1 MNFGTL
7 SSNEKLAVYGSLAV
21 IIGAIVGYG
30 YGVGLLAILAAI
42 GMLAVVFLPQMSPG
56 TNLPGSKGSLMLL
69 AGGVAGV
76 ILVLTLLIYIG
87 TIFTAT
93 NLQDILFLIAVAGG
107 VLMAW
112 AGWQEFQSEG
122 GKFQLGNASAPSSTP
137 PAASSSTAS
146 QSDAP
151 AAAPPPA
158 STTPSTPSAPP
169 TAPAPSSD
177 TEMDNR
183 P

>member
-1 MNFGTL
+1 MNFSTL

-56 TNLPGSKGSLMLL
+56 TNLPGTKGSLMLL
-69 AGGVAGV
+69 AGGIAGV

-93 NLQDILFLIAVAGG
+93 NLRDILFLIAVAGG

-122 GKFQLGNASAPSSTP
+122 GKFQLGNAAAPSSTP
-137 PAASSSTAS
+137 PPANSSTAT
-146 QSDAP
+146 SDVPAATPPPAP
-151 AAAPPPA
+151 AAP
-158 STTPSTPSAPP
+158 TTPSAPP